1 MTCDNSS
8 PKPKDPNKSN
18 GNSKKRLMPVL
29 YAAIIFVLVEIIA
42 WRFALVASPGL
53 ASKIPAGITAVTAL
67 GGYVA
72 SWYGELKQRQACK
85 DVGDF
90 YQMIGLLLGVI
101 IAIWA

>member
-18 GNSKKRLMPVL
+18 GNFKKRLMPVF
-29 YAAIIFVLVEIIA
+29 YAAIIFVVIELLV

-53 ASKIPAGITAVTAL
+53 ASKIPAGIAAFTGF

-72 SWYGELKQRQACK
+72 SWYGEFKQKQACK

-90 YQMIGLLLGVI
+90 YQMIGLLLAVI
-101 IAIWA
+101 LAVWA